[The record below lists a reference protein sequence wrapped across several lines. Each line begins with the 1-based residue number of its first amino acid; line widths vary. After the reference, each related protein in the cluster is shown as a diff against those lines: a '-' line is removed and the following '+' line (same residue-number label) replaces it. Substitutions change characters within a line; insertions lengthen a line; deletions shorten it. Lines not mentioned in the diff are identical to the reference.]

1 MAKVVAIIGASSDRR
16 KFGNKALR
24 AFQRQ
29 GHAVVPVNPNEA
41 EVEGLRTVASV
52 LDIPG
57 DVDMAT
63 FYVPPDVGARVIE
76 EVAKKKIP
84 EVWLNPGADGDE
96 VLAKAEALGIR
107 PIIACSIRGVGEDP
121 YDF

>member
-1 MAKVVAIIGASSDRR
+1 
-16 KFGNKALR
+16 
-24 AFQRQ
+24 
-29 GHAVVPVNPNEA
+29 
-41 EVEGLRTVASV
+41 V